1 VPRAHRSSRSA
12 APGPRR
18 QPLRNPRRNFDA
30 NKNSGNSRAF
40 SQHADATGRFACCRA
55 RRWRHPGARTR
66 ACPQAEKNFS
76 RHAPFRHRTR
86 ANAQNCANFFALF
99 GACERACAAP
109 RSASP
114 PRRRCRCSVRMSAH
128 APHRH
133 ITHTRPDAS
142 RVLLPPRPLP
152 SACLASTDPQH
163 RARAPRRTH
172 PTGRTRRRW
181 PTLAAAQQAL
191 LRSADAAPAT
201 PDCDAHHRHCQKT
214 GATFAASRHRCSGA
228 AFEHMATAS
237 CAAIRAAR
245 PASAAWRGA
254 SGACVASARRD
265 SAHADMPIARVVR
278 VDACGAAGIHRLVR
292 RIRRLRCV
300 RSPLLRPFGDA
311 DRPIGKRRGLSTAR
325 SASCRRF
332 RLCRTNENRPHKA
345 AGSDVATWGSA
356 QWPSS
361 SSSSA

>member
-1 VPRAHRSSRSA
+1 MPRAHRSSRSA

-40 SQHADATGRFACCRA
+40 LQHAEATGRFARCRA
-55 RRWRHPGARTR
+55 RRWRHPGTRTR

-152 SACLASTDPQH
+152 SACLASSDPQH
-163 RARAPRRTH
+163 RARTPRRTH
-172 PTGRTRRRW
+172 PTGRTRRRR

-228 AFEHMATAS
+228 AFQHVATVS
-237 CAAIRAAR
+237 CASMRAAR

-254 SGACVASARRD
+254 SGACVASARRYA
-265 SAHADMPIARVVR
+265 AHADMPIARSANVADCRQRATLPAAAFVCAAQTKTGRTRRPVR
-278 VDACGAAGIHRLVR
+278 LSRRGARLSGRLPRAARRSRPASAGRSTAPDR
-292 RIRRLRCV
+292 
-300 RSPLLRPFGDA
+300 RSPARRSSLR
-311 DRPIGKRRGLSTAR
+311 RRHPR
-325 SASCRRF
+325 
-332 RLCRTNENRPHKA
+332 
-345 AGSDVATWGSA
+345 
-356 QWPSS
+356 
-361 SSSSA
+361 